1 MFANKFVENKSMFPQ
16 TLHAIFGWIA
26 LLGVVCQAVIGSQK
40 LQTIDL
46 KVSTKPYK
54 WHGDSGL
61 LLWDIFCVTILLGML
76 EFYHFNISNVFV
88 ELCILM
94 VWWIVHLQ
102 MMVRKRAQSST
113 GLSIN
118 PNNAGLSVDGT
129 HDTQGLLS
137 PGHPNIEDEDDNT
150 V

>member
-1 MFANKFVENKSMFPQ
+1 MFPQ
-16 TLHAIFGWIA
+16 TPHAIFGWIA
-26 LLGVVCQAVIGSQK
+26 LTGVVCQAVIGSQK

-61 LLWDIFCVTILLGML
+61 LLWDTLCVTILLGML

-88 ELCILM
+88 ELCVLM

-102 MMVRKRAQSST
+102 MMVRKRAQSSS
-113 GLSIN
+113 GLVTIN
-118 PNNAGLSVDGT
+118 PNNAGLSMDGT

-137 PGHPNIEDEDDNT
+137 PGHPHAEDEDDNT